1 MNKTAN
7 KELRATAPLGGSW
20 RPLYGLEVC
29 KRSATKYLVS
39 QFSREFESTGRL
51 LVPRQDTRAN
61 RTRHTTNS
69 TTTRQTG
76 THERTPDNAYFGH
89 DFGFLVLV
97 LDPLIAAETP

>member
-1 MNKTAN
+1 MR
-7 KELRATAPLGGSW
+7 LRRWAAPGALCTGWKCVKDQQQNIS
-20 RPLYGLEVC
+20 
-29 KRSATKYLVS
+29 YLNSLVNLNQRDAFWS
-39 QFSREFESTGRL
+39 LDRTHTRE
-51 LVPRQDTRAN
+51 N